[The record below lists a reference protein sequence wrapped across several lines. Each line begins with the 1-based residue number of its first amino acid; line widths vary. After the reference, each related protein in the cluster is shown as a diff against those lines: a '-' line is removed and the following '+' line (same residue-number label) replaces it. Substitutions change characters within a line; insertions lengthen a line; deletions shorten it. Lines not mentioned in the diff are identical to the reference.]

1 MKLLRYGKIGQ
12 EKPAM
17 LDAKGRI
24 RDLSGKINDI
34 AGDVLLPQ
42 NLANLARIDPETLP
56 LVESNPRIGA
66 CVGNVR
72 NFLCIGL
79 NYIDHARE
87 TGIDL
92 PREPILFSKVTGA
105 ICGAYHTVIIP
116 RGSEKTDWEVELG
129 VVIGASAKYIS
140 PEKALNHVAGY
151 CVVNDISERSLQLER
166 AGQWIKGKSCDTFA
180 PLGPWLVTIDEIRDP
195 QKLDLWLEVDGHR
208 YQNSNTKEMAFSVA
222 QLISYLSQFFTL
234 QTGDVIATGTPAG
247 VGLGQKPNPIYL
259 KAGQTMR
266 LGVAGLGEQ
275 VLKTAQEK

>member
-17 LDAKGRI
+17 LDAKGHI
-24 RDLSGKINDI
+24 RDLSGKIKDI

-72 NFLCIGL
+72 NLLCIGL
-79 NYIDHARE
+79 NYVDHARE

-92 PREPILFSKVTGA
+92 PREPILFSKVTNA
-105 ICGAYHTVIIP
+105 ICGAYDTIIIP

-129 VVIGASAKYIS
+129 VVIGAPAKYVS
-140 PEKALNHVAGY
+140 TEKALNHVAGY
-151 CVVNDISERSLQLER
+151 CVVNDISERALQLEGT
-166 AGQWIKGKSCDTFA
+166 GQWIKGKSCDTFA
-180 PLGPWLVTIDEIRDP
+180 PIGPWLVTTDEICDP
-195 QKLDLWLEVDGHR
+195 QKLDLWLEVDGQR

-234 QTGDVIATGTPAG
+234 QTGDVIATGTPSG

-266 LGVAGLGEQ
+266 LSVAGLGEQ
-275 VLKTAQEK
+275 ILKTAAEK